1 MNRILLNVLVICVF
15 IPVGSASAHHSFA
28 ATYLDGQDVT
38 MEGKLVRVIIRNPHS
53 YAYIAV
59 EDDAGEVTEWAIEW
73 SGATALMRAGLTRST
88 LRPGEEVIVT
98 GSPSRNALAH
108 KMIMRRIVRPADG
121 WEWGG
126 TVE

>member
-1 MNRILLNVLVICVF
+1 MNRIVLNSFFICMF
-15 IPVGSASAHHSFA
+15 IPGGYASAHHSFA

-38 MEGKLVRVIIRNPHS
+38 LEGKLVRVIIRNPHS
-53 YAYIAV
+53 YAYVAV

-88 LRPGEEVIVT
+88 LRPGEDVIVT
-98 GSPSRNALAH
+98 GSPSRNVSAH
-108 KMIMRRIVRPADG
+108 KLIMRRIVRPSDG

-126 TVE
+126 TVD